1 MERVIFDRGEAGG
14 LIVRLAGDWHIRD
27 GVPGHDSV
35 GPALDGVTRVH
46 VDGAAIGAWDSSLAG
61 WVLVLA
67 EACRERDIALD
78 LSGLPAGAA
87 KLMAVAIAVPER
99 KGTGKADERVGFV
112 EQLGRSTI
120 RSARDIGETI
130 GFIGE
135 AARAFGALFTRRAR
149 FRGSDLA
156 LLIQECG
163 AEALPIVTVI
173 SLLMGLILAFVGAVQ
188 LAQFGADIYVANLV
202 VIAMARE
209 MAAVMTA
216 IVLAGRTG
224 AAFAAQIGA
233 MQGNEEIDALQTL
246 GVSAMEF
253 LVLPRMLALIL
264 MTPLLCIY
272 ANLMGVVGGLVVAMG
287 MLDVSVT
294 GYLLQTESA
303 ASLGDFAIGVGK
315 SAIFGV
321 IVAVSGCLQGI
332 KAGRSAA
339 AVGQATT
346 TAVVTGILFIIIAD
360 GVFAVLFNILGW

>member
-1 MERVIFDRGEAGG
+1 MERVTFDRGDAGS
-14 LIVRLAGDWHIRD
+14 LVVRLAGDWHIRD
-27 GVPGHDSV
+27 GVPGHDGV
-35 GPALDGVTRVH
+35 DPALEGVVQVR
-46 VDGAAIGAWDSSLAG
+46 VDGAGIGAWDSSLAS

-67 EACRERDIALD
+67 EACRARGATLD
-78 LSGLPAGAA
+78 LSGLPEGAA

-99 KGTGKADERVGFV
+99 MGTGKDGQRVGFI

-120 RSARDIGETI
+120 RSARDIGETV

-135 AARAFGALFTRRAR
+135 ATRAFGGLFTRRAR

-272 ANLMGVVGGLVVAMG
+272 ANLMGVIGGLVVAMG

-294 GYLLQTESA
+294 GYLIQTQGA
-303 ASLGDFAIGVGK
+303 ASLGDFAIGIGK
-315 SAIFGV
+315 SAVFGV
-321 IVAVSGCLQGI
+321 IIAVSGCLQGI

-360 GVFAVLFNILGW
+360 GLFAVLFNILGW

>member
-1 MERVIFDRGEAGG
+1 MERVTFDRGDAGS
-14 LIVRLAGDWHIRD
+14 LIVRLAGDWQIKD
-27 GVPGHDSV
+27 GVPGHDGV
-35 GPALDGVTRVH
+35 DPALDGVAHVR
-46 VDGAAIGAWDSSLAG
+46 VDGAAVGAWDSSLAS

-67 EACRERDIALD
+67 EACRARGTPLD

-87 KLMAVAIAVPER
+87 KLLAVAIAVPER
-99 KGTGKADERVGFV
+99 KGTGKDERRTGFI
-112 EQLGRSTI
+112 ERLGQSTI
-120 RSARDIGETI
+120 QAGRDIGDTV

-135 AARAFGALFTRRAR
+135 AARAFALLFTRRAR

-246 GVSAMEF
+246 GISAMEF

-272 ANLMGVVGGLVVAMG
+272 ANLMGVLGGLIVAMG
-287 MLDVSVT
+287 MLDVSVN
-294 GYLLQTESA
+294 GYLLQTQGA
-303 ASLGDFAIGVGK
+303 ASLGDFAIGIGK
-315 SAIFGV
+315 SAIFGI

-346 TAVVTGILFIIIAD
+346 TAVVMGILFIIVAD
-360 GVFAVLFNILGW
+360 GIFAVLFNILGW

>member
-1 MERVIFDRGEAGG
+1 MERVTFDRGDAGG
-14 LIVRLAGDWHIRD
+14 LTVRLAGDWHIGD
-27 GVPGHDSV
+27 GVPGHDNV
-35 GPALDGVTRVH
+35 GPALDGVSHVR
-46 VDGAAIGAWDSSLAG
+46 VDGAAIGAWDSSLAS

-67 EACRERDIALD
+67 EACRERGAQLD
-78 LSGLPAGAA
+78 LSGLPEGAA

-99 KGTGKADERVGFV
+99 KGTGRDGARVGFV

-120 RSARDIGETI
+120 RSAREMGETI

-135 AARAFGALFTRRAR
+135 AARAFGMMFTGRAHFRR
-149 FRGSDLA
+149 SDFG
-156 LLIQECG
+156 LLLQECG

-272 ANLMGVVGGLVVAMG
+272 ANLMGVLGGLIVAIG

-294 GYLLQTESA
+294 GYLIQTEGA
-303 ASLGDFAIGVGK
+303 ASLGDFAIGIGK
-315 SAIFGV
+315 SAVFGI
-321 IVAVSGCLQGI
+321 IVAVTGCLQGI

-360 GVFAVLFNILGW
+360 GIFAVLFNILGW

>member
-1 MERVIFDRGEAGG
+1 MERVTFDRGDAGS
-14 LIVRLAGDWHIRD
+14 LIVRLAGDWQIRD
-27 GVPGHDSV
+27 GIPGHDGV
-35 GPALDGVTRVH
+35 DPALDGVARVR
-46 VDGAAIGAWDSSLAG
+46 VDGSAVGAWDSSLAS

-67 EACRERDIALD
+67 EACRARGTPLD
-78 LSGLPAGAA
+78 LSGLPAG
-87 KLMAVAIAVPER
+87 PER
-99 KGTGKADERVGFV
+99 KGTGKDERRTGFI
-112 EQLGRSTI
+112 ERLGQSTI
-120 RSARDIGETI
+120 QAGRDIGDTV

-135 AARAFGALFTRRAR
+135 AARAFALLFTRRAR

-246 GVSAMEF
+246 GISAMEF

-272 ANLMGVVGGLVVAMG
+272 ANLMGVLGGLIVAMG
-287 MLDVSVT
+287 MLDVSVN
-294 GYLLQTESA
+294 GYLLQTQGA
-303 ASLGDFAIGVGK
+303 ASLGDFAIGIGK
-315 SAIFGV
+315 SAIFGI

-346 TAVVTGILFIIIAD
+346 TAVVMGILFIIVAD
-360 GVFAVLFNILGW
+360 GIFAVLFNILGW